1 MNSRTRRIAAA
12 WPHLILLPLSIV
24 MITPIIWL
32 IAAAL
37 KSQTDFFEYL
47 FFPTTENGWM
57 IDFSRLTTQHITNL
71 FGTAGMGRAL
81 ANSCFLASTVAVLG
95 SFCAAAG
102 GYALARLRFKWA
114 PFVTALV
121 LGLLIIPPPL
131 LLAPTYKLMFNLGL
145 LDSYGAIIFPMI
157 APAFGVFLFRQATLQ
172 SVPRELIEAAR
183 VDGMGELTIF
193 MNVALPLLRP
203 MIGAFM
209 IIMFLA
215 TWNNFIAPQV
225 FLHST
230 DKMPLAVAVSRL
242 RGVYY
247 QDYGL
252 QMAAAL
258 VSIAPPLLLFLLLQR
273 DFVSGLTSGAV
284 KG

>member
-1 MNSRTRRIAAA
+1 VNRHTRTVLGF
-12 WPHLILLPLSIV
+12 WPHLILLPLAVV
-24 MITPIIWL
+24 MFTPIVWL
-32 IAAAL
+32 IAASL
-37 KSQTDFFEYL
+37 KSQTDFFVYL

-57 IDFSRLTTQHITNL
+57 IDFSRLTTVHIVNF
-71 FGTAGMGRAL
+71 FGSAGMGRAL
-81 ANSCFLASTVAVLG
+81 ANSCFLASTAAVLG
-95 SFCAAAG
+95 SLGAAGG

-131 LLAPTYKLMFNLGL
+131 LLAPTYKLLYDIGL
-145 LDSYGAIIFPMI
+145 LDSYGAIILPI
-157 APAFGVFLFRQATLQ
+157 VAPAFGVFLFRQATLQ
-172 SVPRELIEAAR
+172 SVPRDLIEAAR

-193 MNVALPLLRP
+193 FNVALPLLRP
-203 MIGAFM
+203 MLGAFM

-215 TWNNFIAPQV
+215 TWNNFISPQV

-230 DKMPLAVAVSRL
+230 DKMPLAVAVARL

>member
-1 MNSRTRRIAAA
+1 VNRRTRHIVDA
-12 WPHLILLPLSIV
+12 WPHLILFPLAVV
-24 MITPIIWL
+24 MFTPILWL

-37 KSQTDFFEYL
+37 KSNTDFFDYL
-47 FFPTTENGWM
+47 FFPTTESGGM
-57 IDFSRLTTQHITNL
+57 IDFSRLTTSNL
-71 FGTAGMGRAL
+71 VNFFTTAGMGRAL
-81 ANSCFLASTVAVLG
+81 ANSAFLSSAVAVLG
-95 SFCAAAG
+95 SFGAAGG
-102 GYALARLRFKWA
+102 GYALARLRFRGA
-114 PFVTALV
+114 PFATAMV
-121 LGLLIIPPPL
+121 LGLLIIPAPL
-131 LLAPTYKLMFNLGL
+131 LLAPTYKLLYQINL
-145 LDSYGAIIFPMI
+145 LDSYGAIILPVI
-157 APAFGVFLFRQATLQ
+157 APAFGVFLFRQATMQ
-172 SVPRELIEAAR
+172 SVPRDLIEAAR
-183 VDGMGELTIF
+183 VDGLSELSIF
-193 MNVALPLLRP
+193 LNVALPLLRP
-203 MIGAFM
+203 MLGAFM

-225 FLHST
+225 FLHSP
-230 DKMPLAVAVSRL
+230 DKMPLAVAISRL